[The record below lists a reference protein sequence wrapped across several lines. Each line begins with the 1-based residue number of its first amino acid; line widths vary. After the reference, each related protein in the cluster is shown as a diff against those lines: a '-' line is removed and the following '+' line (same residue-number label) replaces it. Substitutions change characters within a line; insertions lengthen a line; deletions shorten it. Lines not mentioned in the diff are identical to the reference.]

1 MSPLATDLRL
11 DDPDG
16 FYTELVRLYDGLDR
30 DAAEALSA
38 RLILI
43 LCNQIGDRAVLREAF
58 ALSRA
63 PAAPSSRS
71 TTPSPKTE

>member
-1 MSPLATDLRL
+1 MTALAGDLRL

-16 FYTELVRLYDGLDR
+16 FYTELVRLYDGLDQ
-30 DAAEALSA
+30 DEALALSA

-43 LCNQIGDRAVLREAF
+43 LCNEIGDRALLREAF

-63 PAAPSSRS
+63 AASPA
-71 TTPSPKTE
+71 PKTE